1 MNFEIVKATRDNVK
15 IANEFLTELIKDEK
29 KYDKNINEKCVVNS
43 FYENIYNLDNQ
54 FLYFAK
60 VKDKYIGYIY
70 GFIKD
75 DGEAYINKN
84 AVLDVMFV
92 LEEYRNKGI
101 GTSFIKLFQDW
112 SLEKDVKFIEL
123 KVCNNND
130 IAISLYKNN
139 LFEPNKV
146 IMRLELND
154 N

>member
-1 MNFEIVKATRDNVK
+1 
-15 IANEFLTELIKDEK
+15 
-29 KYDKNINEKCVVNS
+29 
-43 FYENIYNLDNQ
+43 
-54 FLYFAK
+54 
-60 VKDKYIGYIY
+60 
-70 GFIKD
+70 
-75 DGEAYINKN
+75 
-84 AVLDVMFV
+84 MFV